1 MPRKALIHQIE
12 ARERRGRWFGALAT
26 LLSISLLLSGWVGLF
41 AFLGANSAFGTF
53 EEVAD
58 EWVPDTR
65 SMELNLPDLSRVSR
79 VYADSGEVLAELHDG
94 RNSEPIPYSQ
104 VPEVMVNAIL
114 AAEDSEFFEHEGVD
128 FSAIVSAAID
138 NFISDSTR
146 GGSTITQ
153 QLVKNAF
160 VGSEISIRRKVNEAF
175 VSAEVERRFPKERI
189 LEYYLNSVYFGAGAY
204 GVKTAAEEFFDKPL
218 SDISLHEA
226 ATLAVLVRNP
236 SLYNPR
242 IRPEHTLERRNDVIS
257 EMLDE
262 GWIDESQATG
272 ATSQP
277 LGVVDTPPQRGQAD
291 HVVAQVRRQLLHS
304 DEFAF
309 LGDTAEDRKRAIFG
323 CPADDVEC
331 EGGGGL
337 QIYTTIDLK
346 LQKEANR
353 VLNEWLPAPPY
364 EENVAACAEIFPDFE
379 ENEDYYQAYAETHS
393 CRPTGAIAMVD
404 NGTGAV
410 RVMASG
416 LDFEFS
422 QFDLAVQG
430 RRNPGSAFK
439 AIGLAAA
446 LDQGLT
452 LGHRWAGTSPLEVEC
467 EFICSPN
474 GTNIWTVS
482 NASGSSTGVITLEE
496 ATYRSVNTV
505 YAQVSRDTGPE
516 NVVDMARR
524 MGITEASL
532 EPVLSIVLGASA
544 VSPLEMASAFSNF
557 ATNGAHADDYIVD
570 RIVDHEGDT
579 IYQKELEV
587 TQVAD
592 PALFAAARR
601 PLLKVPTSSGTA
613 SRAAIDHPAGGKTGT
628 HQSYLDAWYVGFTPE
643 FSTAVWVGYEA
654 EQIPLEDVTI
664 GGQAYSRVFGGTVP
678 APIWG
683 EFMTI
688 VTENLPESQFPADP
702 SNIEQYLKPPPTTV
716 PSVVGLSRGAAIEKL
731 RVGAKLN
738 VSAKAIPS
746 LEPEGIVVRQ
756 SIGAGATVP
765 QGTTVTI
772 WVSNGQAPVGAL
784 PDFVGMTVEEAK
796 AAAAEFTKQTNVA
809 LELVTEEVPVKD
821 PNRVGQVVGTNP
833 PAGAE
838 ITASATVVL
847 QVGVPAPED
856 NGGGGGGGGGDGGDG
871 GGGGGGDG
879 GGGDDD

>member
-1 MPRKALIHQIE
+1 MARKALIHQIE

-41 AFLGANSAFGTF
+41 AFLGANSAYGTF
-53 EEVAD
+53 EEVTA

-94 RNSEPIPYSQ
+94 RNSEPIAYDN

-153 QLVKNAF
+153 QVVKNAF
-160 VGSEISIRRKVNEAF
+160 VGNEISIRRKVNEAF
-175 VSAEVERRFPKERI
+175 VSAELERRFPKSRI
-189 LEYYLNSVYFGAGAY
+189 LEYYMNSVYFGSGAY

-218 SDISLHEA
+218 KDLAIDEA

-242 IRPEHTLERRNDVIS
+242 TAPERALNRRNDVII
-257 EMLDE
+257 EMAEHD
-262 GWIDESQATG
+262 WITEEQANK
-272 ATSQP
+272 AIDQP
-277 LGVVDTPPQRGQAD
+277 LGVVDTPPKRGQAD
-291 HVVAQVRRQLLHS
+291 HVVAEVRRQLLNS

-309 LGDTAEDRKRAIFG
+309 LGDTNEQRKRAIFG

-337 QIYTTIDLK
+337 QIYTTIDLQ

-353 VLNEWLPAPPY
+353 VLTEWLPLPPY
-364 EENVAACAEIFPDFE
+364 EDNLAACAEIFDDFE
-379 ENEDYYQAYAETHS
+379 ENEAYYRTYAETHS

-404 NGTGAV
+404 NETGAV
-410 RVMASG
+410 KVMASG

-439 AIGLAAA
+439 AIALAAA
-446 LDQGLT
+446 LEQGYT
-452 LGHRWAGTSPLEVEC
+452 LGHRWAGTSPLEVKC
-467 EFICSPN
+467 DFICSPN
-474 GTNIWTVS
+474 GTNIWTVR

-557 ATNGAHADDYIVD
+557 ATNGAHAEDYIVA
-570 RIVDHEGDT
+570 RIVNHEGEV
-579 IYQKELEV
+579 IYEKEPEV

-601 PLLKVPTSSGTA
+601 PLEKVPTGSGTA
-613 SRAAIDHPAGGKTGT
+613 PRADIGRAQGGKTGT

-643 FSTAVWVGYEA
+643 YSTAVWVGYEA
-654 EQIPLEDVTI
+654 EQIPLENVVI
-664 GGQAYSRVFGGTVP
+664 NGQTYPRVFGGSVP
-678 APIWG
+678 APIWA
-683 EFMTI
+683 EFMAF
-688 VTENLPESQFPADP
+688 VMDGMPETDFPGDP
-702 SNIEQYLKPPPTTV
+702 SNVEEFLKPPPTTV
-716 PSVVGLSRGAAIEKL
+716 PSVVGLSRGAAIEEL
-731 RVGAKLN
+731 RVDAKLN
-738 VSAKAIPS
+738 VSAVEIPS
-746 LEPEGIVVRQ
+746 LEPAGIVVRQ
-756 SIGAGATVP
+756 SIAAGSTVP

-772 WVSNGQAPVGAL
+772 YVSNGETPVGSL
-784 PDFVGMTVEEAK
+784 PDFTGMTPEEAQE
-796 AAAAEFTKQTNVA
+796 AANQFTRETNVA
-809 LELVTEEVPVKD
+809 LNLVTEEVPVQNQ
-821 PNRVGQVVGTNP
+821 NRVGLVVGTNP
-833 PAGAE
+833 PPGAE

-856 NGGGGGGGGGDGGDG
+856 DSGGGGGGDNGGDG
-871 GGGGGGDG
+871 GGGGDDG
-879 GGGDDD
+879 